1 MCIINEI
8 KKHIVHYRVLNTE
21 SSINK
26 NSCFFYFF
34 VWKLFLLV
42 LQKKP
47 NPRSITA
54 NRSIR
59 GSTRRSE
66 QSMLGQYNTRGCSR
80 LAVNRSVYK
89 KRVAPTLLYVSFLL
103 TSQLEVF
110 KKRQGEVYEKRI
122 NNNEEDDLMQTIGRL
137 LPCWEWS
144 TTFASIARRTDSETK
159 QIAFPVIV
167 RCQSLTDERVSGGL
181 RFR

>member
-1 MCIINEI
+1 MRIINEI
-8 KKHIVHYRVLNTE
+8 KKHIVQYRVLNTE

-26 NSCFFYFF
+26 NSCFFHFF

-110 KKRQGEVYEKRI
+110 KKRQGWDYEKGKK
-122 NNNEEDDLMQTIGRL
+122 EE
-137 LPCWEWS
+137 
-144 TTFASIARRTDSETK
+144 RTDQTVA
-159 QIAFPVIV
+159 I
-167 RCQSLTDERVSGGL
+167 QSLCSRETQWKFLPMIGL
-181 RFR
+181 KPVLHSE